1 MCCAVYHASVEA
13 RVTTNLTTSHLAYV
27 ISSGRRFAVLLF
39 LSHIMQ
45 LYLSLFA
52 VFHVHVLEPRICLD
66 GFWCQTEIV
75 WLCCGTDVK
84 QEGLFRKAGNV
95 DRQRVLCD
103 RLDSAEAQL
112 LLHEFTVHDCA
123 TVLKTFLGEMPEPL
137 LVEKYCTAYRQVAGL
152 LDSNATCVICV
163 FIV

>member
-52 VFHVHVLEPRICLD
+52 VFHVQFWSRESVLMVF
-66 GFWCQTEIV
+66 G
-75 WLCCGTDVK
+75 
-84 QEGLFRKAGNV
+84 A
-95 DRQRVLCD
+95 RQKLY
-103 RLDSAEAQL
+103 
-112 LLHEFTVHDCA
+112 
-123 TVLKTFLGEMPEPL
+123 G
-137 LVEKYCTAYRQVAGL
+137 
-152 LDSNATCVICV
+152 CVV
-163 FIV
+163 VQM

>member
-1 MCCAVYHASVEA
+1 
-13 RVTTNLTTSHLAYV
+13 
-27 ISSGRRFAVLLF
+27 
-39 LSHIMQ
+39 
-45 LYLSLFA
+45 
-52 VFHVHVLEPRICLD
+52 LEPRIAPD
-66 GFWCQTEIV
+66 GFWSQTEIV

-152 LDSNATCVICV
+152 LDSNATWVICV
-163 FIV
+163 FIILAHACCLKFWVTTDEEKLQKSETLRLLED